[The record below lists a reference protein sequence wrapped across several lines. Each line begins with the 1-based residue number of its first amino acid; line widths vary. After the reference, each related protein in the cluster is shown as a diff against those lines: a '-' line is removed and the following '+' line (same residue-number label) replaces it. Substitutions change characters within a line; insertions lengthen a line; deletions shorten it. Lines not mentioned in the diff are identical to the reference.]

1 MLRVSVLRRSAGC
14 PTRVQ
19 QSWETSATIV
29 SLRWMCVRDITV
41 THAAHEGCVNDRP
54 DDALHALTGLVAR
67 ARRYGKDGGC
77 IDIFGGGGRYWR
89 LSSLIWVGPRPAATW
104 FAMRHAVCR
113 ENASRVIDL
122 LSRTY
127 RVWLTRSMF
136 ASP

>member
-1 MLRVSVLRRSAGC
+1 MPLSRLSPWVWGPNALRTTA
-14 PTRVQ
+14 
-19 QSWETSATIV
+19 ATIV

-67 ARRYGKDGGC
+67 ARRYGKDGPC
-77 IDIFGGGGRYWR
+77 IDMIGRGGRYWR
-89 LSSLIWVGPRPAATW
+89 LGCLVWVGPRPTTTC
-104 FAMRHAVCR
+104 FAMRPPLCR

-136 ASP
+136 SSP